1 MPSKL
6 TKAARDDI
14 QLQLQSGTRVDII
27 AHSYRISEAQVYK
40 MRSNLHAFGEVAPN
54 PARFQVQGRPR
65 LITPDAREG
74 MLDFLLE
81 NGKLAYIDEVK
92 FYLEDE
98 WGIEVSAK
106 TAHRLIQS
114 LQMTKKVVSYSLSI
128 GALLTNILA
137 RR

>member
-54 PARFQVQGRPR
+54 PARF
-65 LITPDAREG
+65 
-74 MLDFLLE
+74 
-81 NGKLAYIDEVK
+81 
-92 FYLEDE
+92 
-98 WGIEVSAK
+98 
-106 TAHRLIQS
+106 
-114 LQMTKKVVSYSLSI
+114 
-128 GALLTNILA
+128 
-137 RR
+137 